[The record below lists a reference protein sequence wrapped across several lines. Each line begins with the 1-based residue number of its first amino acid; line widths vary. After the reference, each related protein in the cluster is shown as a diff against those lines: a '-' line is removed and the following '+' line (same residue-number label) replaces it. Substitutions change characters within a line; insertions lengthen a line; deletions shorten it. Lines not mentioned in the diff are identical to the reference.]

1 MWRVAGRAP
10 SIAALAVGLA
20 VGAGLWVVGGA
31 PASGGPTR
39 EDVARIADDIDL
51 KLREESAGAA
61 ARAKTLSEYPR
72 VSKVVA
78 TDAATVADMVNQE
91 LTFRPGDGETIEIG
105 QITAD
110 DKPATLLRMP
120 ADSRARPPLD
130 KPGVSFT
137 AGDRTLLVSNVINVK
152 PSEDTG
158 VKAGRVAVTWTVD
171 LAPFIDRLTT
181 LNVPARVEL
190 AGNTAAAT
198 PAAFPAGVEPIALPI
213 KTAPGARLL
222 AAVHAADD
230 GKLSPIQLGG
240 VGVAALGLILAA
252 VLWRRG
258 GATPQEAPAG
268 VKPVSSPSTFTPA
281 PTGEPSTPPSPAP
294 YSPAARGPAGELIP
308 FGRYNILRRLG
319 SGGMAEVFLARVSGE
334 AGFEKKVALKII
346 HKHLAM
352 HAQVV
357 DHFLDEARLA
367 SQISHPNI
375 VQIIDLGKANDD
387 YFIAMEYIDGYDLDT
402 LMEMSQVRGALVP
415 ARVALSILR
424 KICDGLHAAHTAVDA
439 EGKPLEMVHRDV
451 KAENVL
457 VSRVG
462 EIKVTDFGI
471 AKANVRAAKTQI
483 GMVKGTAA
491 YMAPEQ
497 RIGQSVDRR
506 ADVYG
511 VGAIAYELLSG
522 QDINLDLATLAHL
535 GREGWPHL
543 PPLSQHRP
551 DLPPEIDK
559 IVFKALAY
567 DKEDR
572 WPSCQAFEEAL
583 EQYAIRHNLVGSDK
597 LVAQWVEQE
606 ISHIEAEA
614 KSGGAA

>member
-1 MWRVAGRAP
+1 
-10 SIAALAVGLA
+10 
-20 VGAGLWVVGGA
+20 VGGA

-281 PTGEPSTPPSPAP
+281 PTGEPSTPAS
-294 YSPAARGPAGELIP
+294 SSRSAATTS
-308 FGRYNILRRLG
+308 
-319 SGGMAEVFLARVSGE
+319 SGGSAR
-334 AGFEKKVALKII
+334 AGWPRCSSRAC
-346 HKHLAM
+346 
-352 HAQVV
+352 
-357 DHFLDEARLA
+357 
-367 SQISHPNI
+367 
-375 VQIIDLGKANDD
+375 
-387 YFIAMEYIDGYDLDT
+387 
-402 LMEMSQVRGALVP
+402 P
-415 ARVALSILR
+415 ARR
-424 KICDGLHAAHTAVDA
+424 G
-439 EGKPLEMVHRDV
+439 
-451 KAENVL
+451 
-457 VSRVG
+457 SRRRSRSRSSTSTSPCTRRSST
-462 EIKVTDFGI
+462 IFST
-471 AKANVRAAKTQI
+471 
-483 GMVKGTAA
+483 
-491 YMAPEQ
+491 
-497 RIGQSVDRR
+497 RR
-506 ADVYG
+506 AWRRRSPTPTSCRSSTS
-511 VGAIAYELLSG
+511 ARRTTTTSSRWSTST
-522 QDINLDLATLAHL
+522 ATTST
-535 GREGWPHL
+535 R
-543 PPLSQHRP
+543 
-551 DLPPEIDK
+551 
-559 IVFKALAY
+559 
-567 DKEDR
+567 
-572 WPSCQAFEEAL
+572 
-583 EQYAIRHNLVGSDK
+583 
-597 LVAQWVEQE
+597 
-606 ISHIEAEA
+606 
-614 KSGGAA
+614 